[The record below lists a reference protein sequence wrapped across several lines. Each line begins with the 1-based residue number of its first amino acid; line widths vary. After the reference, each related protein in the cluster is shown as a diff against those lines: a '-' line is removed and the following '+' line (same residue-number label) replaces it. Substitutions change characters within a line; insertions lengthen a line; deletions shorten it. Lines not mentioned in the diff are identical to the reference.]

1 MRQRISLLV
10 SVSGAML
17 VALDGT
23 VLTVAQP
30 SLRRDLGASLAQVQ
44 WTSTAYLLAV
54 AAFLVV
60 AGGWATGTGTRGCS
74 SSACWASPP
83 PRPASCSRPA
93 SAG

>member
-10 SVSGAML
+10 SVTGAML

-44 WTSTAYLLAV
+44 WTST
-54 AAFLVV
+54 
-60 AGGWATGTGTRGCS
+60 
-74 SSACWASPP
+74 
-83 PRPASCSRPA
+83 
-93 SAG
+93 